1 MSARKWRLLFA
12 TPPLC
17 HAIVGLPIADLALHC
32 RIQTQLPRG
41 TSLGLGVLLH
51 AHGLDRLD
59 LGLLHF
65 CGGEMAR
72 CVHLLRAIGY
82 ADCPYSSRLHTQSK
96 NFQFSHSIL
105 ENYFIFTQ
113 CYLLTT
119 TSASAAYK
127 SELNLQGQ
135 GPHYSG
141 SSSNDLHTT
150 SSRLSHMEA
159 TEASNMENAE
169 DINNSLAAI
178 GSIASRVQQGGVQGQ
193 YESSLKGTI

>member
-96 NFQFSHSIL
+96 NFPNSIL
-105 ENYFIFTQ
+105 KVYSKTIF
-113 CYLLTT
+113 
-119 TSASAAYK
+119 
-127 SELNLQGQ
+127 
-135 GPHYSG
+135 YSV
-141 SSSNDLHTT
+141 
-150 SSRLSHMEA
+150 
-159 TEASNMENAE
+159 
-169 DINNSLAAI
+169 IF
-178 GSIASRVQQGGVQGQ
+178 
-193 YESSLKGTI
+193 